1 MLFNSAS
8 FLLFLPVVLAGYWLW
23 PGNFGRKLFL
33 LVASCFFYAAWDWR
47 FLGLLGFVVLTTF
60 GASRLIMYCKERS
73 ERVQTMYVLCI
84 CITLHFTPP
93 HCFTNFY

>member
-23 PGNFGRKLFL
+23 PGTFGRKLFL

-60 GASRLIMYCKERS
+60 RASPLILDCTERAA
-73 ERVQTMYVLCI
+73 RVHPLVLLPFCI
-84 CITLHFTPP
+84 GLQLPVLAF
-93 HCFTNFY
+93 FK